1 MSPGEPGAGDGDG
14 AAGAAGLRRL
24 HHLGVTVADVGR
36 SAAFWSAFLG
46 VEPRWRRVL
55 DGEYLGGITG
65 YRGIHLDAAVIDLP
79 GGDGAVLEILEY
91 LIPDKHPNPPDTAN
105 PGNVH
110 ICLAVDDIGAMRER
124 ALACGAVPVSP
135 GPVEVTVGPNAGAR
149 ACYLRDPDGITLELL
164 QPPPGAV
171 AG

>member
-1 MSPGEPGAGDGDG
+1 M
-14 AAGAAGLRRL
+14 
-24 HHLGVTVADVGR
+24 
-36 SAAFWSAFLG
+36 
-46 VEPRWRRVL
+46 
-55 DGEYLGGITG
+55 
-65 YRGIHLDAAVIDLP
+65 DAAVIDLP